1 MIDLLIA
8 GLIAIEPTPAT
19 PPNIYRQE
27 TFIGRTRDH
36 RHCATVARQE
46 YVKRNLQSPWGQP
59 IYRYYAD
66 TKSCFLVT
74 YRKRSSVLD
83 GL

>member
-1 MIDLLIA
+1 MIDLFIA
-8 GLIAIEPTPAT
+8 GMITIAPTPAT

-27 TFIGRTRDH
+27 SFIGRTKNHID
-36 RHCATVARQE
+36 CATVARQE

-59 IYRYYAD
+59 IYRFHAD

-74 YRKRSSVLD
+74 YRKRRSVLE